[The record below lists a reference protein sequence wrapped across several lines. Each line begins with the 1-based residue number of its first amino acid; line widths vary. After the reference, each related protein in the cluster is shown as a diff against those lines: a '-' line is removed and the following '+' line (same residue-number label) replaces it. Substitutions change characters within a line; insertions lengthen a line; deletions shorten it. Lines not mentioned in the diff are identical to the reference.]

1 MRRQR
6 EGDAYQKNDL
16 RVLMNEEDAAV
27 GGVEQRREIVDE
39 QCES

>member
-16 RVLMNEEDAAV
+16 RVLMNEEDEEDAAV
-27 GGVEQRREIVDE
+27 GGVEQR
-39 QCES
+39 